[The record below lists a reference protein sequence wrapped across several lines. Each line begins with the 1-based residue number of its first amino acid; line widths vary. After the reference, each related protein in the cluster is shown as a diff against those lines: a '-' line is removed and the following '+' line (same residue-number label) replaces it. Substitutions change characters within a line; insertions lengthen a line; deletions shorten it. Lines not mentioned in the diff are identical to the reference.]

1 MELENLVNTHCS
13 CKVVPVVDFLSVR
26 LRANASEGPKQ
37 FPDRKLEC
45 VLHIA
50 RSGLNWRNTVQVV
63 LIGLSL
69 HHLGTPGKLNVML
82 DVRRILGLHEHLLS
96 APYTALDLLAAL
108 S

>member
-1 MELENLVNTHCS
+1 MNTHCS
-13 CKVVPVVDFLSVR
+13 CKVVPVAVISYQSDSGPTPRRAQSNFLI
-26 LRANASEGPKQ
+26 
-37 FPDRKLEC
+37 RKLEC

-96 APYTALDLLAAL
+96 AP
-108 S
+108 